1 MYVLVGAWG
10 VGSGVGDA
18 EPPASVMD
26 ELGSGRGQGLPS
38 GAGQVM
44 LPFRATRA
52 VGGGV
57 GVRV

>member
-1 MYVLVGAWG
+1 MYVLGGAWAVGPG
-10 VGSGVGDA
+10 VVEA
-18 EPPASVMD
+18 EPLASVTD